1 MPCVFCGGEL
11 QNRRVTFTHEQDGK
25 YLVVENVPA
34 EVCTRCGEK
43 TYSPQVTDGLLKF
56 ARQEFKKEVTVPVF
70 DFARRAGA

>member
-1 MPCVFCGGEL
+1 MPCAFCGGEL

-56 ARQEFKKEVTVPVF
+56 ARQEFKK
-70 DFARRAGA
+70 R